1 LGKNKLTP
9 GFILLF
15 SMVGSVISQDD
26 VQSSFARAKVL
37 IEANCADCAH
47 RSQEALE
54 QGIDLGTKAMNAGY
68 PDRAAVL
75 RLLVDAYGTL
85 GVVFLKPNTPER
97 TAAFQHRQDT
107 LKQLIEAVPTDANI
121 RYEYVHWRI
130 GNTESRLADS
140 DERIDR
146 YRQILAIDPNHEKAR
161 FDLAQDLFAKGEDD
175 EALALMRGLL
185 LSSNSESLKI
195 YSQTLDRFLQAKAK
209 SMQVVA
215 PVTFS
220 GKVSR
225 GESFE
230 HSFNSGLVFLLSAMG
245 DLGWRIGV
253 APGNSRNSDY
263 AEMFTPPLR
272 GRTVLD
278 LCMCYGV
285 SARDLVNLYSSGSSF
300 RFVLTPQGYERA
312 AHDISIILGH
322 EPLPPGKTYEE
333 VSNQAGSD
341 MEQIPYCV
349 GVFRILDSRLVR
361 TGQDQEAIDWLK
373 FEVEL
378 CSGER
383 Q

>member
-1 LGKNKLTP
+1 
-9 GFILLF
+9 
-15 SMVGSVISQDD
+15 MSQDD
-26 VQSSFARAKVL
+26 LQASFARARVL
-37 IEANCADCAH
+37 IEANCADCAG
-47 RSQEALE
+47 RSQDALE
-54 QGIDLGTKAMNAGY
+54 QGIDLAMKAMNAGY

-85 GVVFLKPNTPER
+85 GVVFLKPNTPESD
-97 TAAFQHRQDT
+97 AAFQHRQDV

-130 GNTESRLADS
+130 GNTESRLPDR
-140 DERIDR
+140 DERIEW

-161 FDLAQDLFAKGEDD
+161 FDLAQDLFAKSEDD

-185 LSSNSESLKI
+185 LSRSSESLKI
-195 YSQTLDRFLQAKAK
+195 YSQTLDRFVQTKAK
-209 SMQVVA
+209 SLQVVA
-215 PVTFS
+215 PMKFS
-220 GKVSR
+220 GEVSR

-230 HSFNSGLVFLLSAMG
+230 RTFNSGLVFRLSAMG

-253 APGNSRNSDY
+253 APENSPNSDY

-278 LCMCYGV
+278 LCACYGV
-285 SARDLVNLYSSGSSF
+285 SARDLVSLYSRGSSF

-312 AHDISIILGH
+312 AHDSSVILGH
-322 EPLPPGKTYEE
+322 EPLPSGKTYEE
-333 VSNQAGSD
+333 AFNQASSD
-341 MEQIPYCV
+341 MEEIPYCV
-349 GVFRILDSRLVR
+349 GVFRILDSRLAAV
-361 TGQDQEAIDWLK
+361 TGPDPEVIDWLK

-378 CSGER
+378 CSRER